1 MTGLDYMGKDKIM
14 EFASVVTDG
23 EFNLIK
29 EGPEFVVHIPENDL
43 LAMDEWCTRTH
54 GQTGLTEKCRKS
66 QIKISD
72 CDKEVA
78 DFIKENCPRAPIAG
92 NSVHMDLNFM
102 RKEMPLSTKELH
114 YRIIDVSTVK
124 ELAKRLNPGI
134 MDKLNEIRKKDN
146 EAEKNK
152 TFCPDGKH
160 TAKYDIYNSISE
172 MKFYQDNFLIVNK

>member
-1 MTGLDYMGKDKIM
+1 MWGLIQPLDKIM

-29 EGPEFVVHIPENDL
+29 EGPEFVVHISENDL

-54 GQTGLTEKCRKS
+54 GQVFKFSFLIGPTGASDWLNLKTVNGQTGLTEKCRKS

-114 YRIIDVSTVK
+114 YR
-124 ELAKRLNPGI
+124 
-134 MDKLNEIRKKDN
+134 
-146 EAEKNK
+146 
-152 TFCPDGKH
+152 
-160 TAKYDIYNSISE
+160 
-172 MKFYQDNFLIVNK
+172 